1 MKSALVTGCAGFLGS
16 HLVDSLL
23 ADGYFVIGMDNLQ
36 TGSKK
41 NIAHL
46 AGNQNFTFILHDV
59 ISPYHIKADEYWN
72 LACPAS
78 PPEYQRNP
86 SHTLRTSIEGI
97 TSALDNASRT
107 NAKVFQA
114 STSEVYGDPTCSEQ
128 SEDYW
133 GNVNPNGIRACYDEG
148 KRVAETIMCDHH
160 RMHGTDIRI
169 ARIFNTYGVRMDKDD
184 GRVVTNFVNQALR
197 GEDITIYGQGQQTR
211 SFCYVDDLIRGF
223 RLLMNSDV
231 TTPVNLG
238 AAEEF
243 TMIELAEIVLRKTK
257 SKSTLVF
264 MPLPQDDPKRRK
276 PNISRAQMFL
286 NWGPKVSLDD
296 GLDMT
301 IDYFKGLM

>member
-23 ADGYFVIGMDNLQ
+23 ADGYRVIGYDNLQ

-46 AGNQNFTFILHDV
+46 AGNQNFTFIPHDV
-59 ISPYHIKADEYWN
+59 TYKYSGKADEYWN

-78 PPEYQRNP
+78 PPKYQKDP
-86 SHTLRTSIEGI
+86 LHTLRTSINGI
-97 TSALDNASRT
+97 TNALDNALRN

-128 SEDYW
+128 SEEYW

-148 KRVAETIMCDHH
+148 KRVAETIMCDFH
-160 RMHGTDIRI
+160 RTYGTDIRI

-238 AAEEF
+238 NPSEF
-243 TMIELAEIVLRKTK
+243 TMIELAEMVLRKTK
-257 SKSTLVF
+257 SKSKLVF
-264 MPLPQDDPKRRK
+264 MPLPQDDPRQRK
-276 PNISRAQMFL
+276 PNISKAKNL
-286 NWGPKVSLDD
+286 LGWEPKVSLDE
-296 GLDMT
+296 GLDLT
-301 IDYFKGLM
+301 IDYFKGMM